1 MAVGL
6 IAAACFPEARVALV
20 EPAGDGGGVGRC
32 QFSVEDEVSE
42 FVDEDFRGGRGHDGE
57 VVFVVCV
64 SAEVDAVGR
73 GLGDAWSVAGEFAG
87 VGEDDGAELGAVGYA

>member
-6 IAAACFPEARVALV
+6 IAAACFPEAGVSFV
-20 EPAGDGGGVGRC
+20 EPAGDGGGVGGC
-32 QFSVEDEVSE
+32 QLSVEDEMGE
-42 FVDEDFRGGRGHDGE
+42 FVDEDFCGGRGHDGE

-73 GLGDAWSVAGEFAG
+73 GLRDARSVAGEFAG
-87 VGEDDGAELGAVGYA
+87 VGEDDGAELGAVGDT